1 MDSSAELLL
10 QAVYGVMS
18 RRSQYSL
25 VGAVSRA
32 RGLAESLH
40 KVNSFL
46 GNGWNIVGDLCQKM
60 SDTVDSNLDHLCYTV
75 ENFATDYYNSEQ
87 GAARALESA
96 NEAAEAIY
104 HELGFDYTEVG
115 ARLSNHG

>member
-10 QAVYGVMS
+10 QAVYGVIS
-18 RRSQYSL
+18 RRSEFSL
-25 VGAVSRA
+25 LGAVSRA
-32 RGLAESLH
+32 KSLGDELY

-46 GNGWNIVGDLCQKM
+46 GNGWNLVGEVCQKM
-60 SDTVDSNLDHLCYTV
+60 SDTVDSNLDHLCYTI

-104 HELGFDYTEVG
+104 HELGFDYTEVDQ
-115 ARLSNHG
+115 RLSNHG